1 MKSKK
6 VLIVDDNDLNRKLF
20 ENLIGQIFSFES
32 AKNGLE
38 AVSLTESNDFD
49 LILMDIQMPQMDGIT
64 AMKKIRQGSSN
75 CPILAVTAYADESD
89 RASFLQQGFDDF
101 ITKPIRPKE
110 FIKLIQDHLKGKE
123 TGQNSINSTKVDYQ
137 ILDQK
142 IIAQLLKYNSKSV
155 INSVFEDFLAECTET
170 EALIERHTKAFFSLE
185 LLEKIHII
193 KGNSGTIGAMTIYG
207 SALKAE
213 DHWRKE
219 NLNQFE
225 IEVKN
230 LKNEIQH
237 FREFLKQETI
247 FDP

>member
-38 AVSLTESNDFD
+38 AVALTQDEDFD

-89 RASFLQQGFDDF
+89 RASFVEQGFDDF
-101 ITKPIRPKE
+101 ITKPIRPRE

-123 TGQNSINSTKVDYQ
+123 IGQNSTSSTKVHYQ

-142 IIAQLLKYNSKSV
+142 IILQLLKYNSKSV
-155 INSVFEDFLAECTET
+155 ITSLFEDFLVECTET
-170 EALIERHTKAFFSLE
+170 EVLIERHDLASFSQE

-193 KGNSGTIGAMTIYG
+193 KGNSGTLGAMTIYE
-207 SALKAE
+207 SASKVE
-213 DHWRKE
+213 DHFRKE
-219 NLNQFE
+219 NLGQFE

-247 FDP
+247 FDS